1 MAEYRIRAATLADA
15 DALVRH
21 RIGMFSDMGVEMD
34 AAAVADAFRRWLDM
48 AMPSDTYRAWVVETS
63 GGAVVGGGGITVVP
77 WPPGPRYVGGRLAL
91 VYNMYVDRGHRRR
104 GVARLIM
111 DTIHS
116 WCRGAGV
123 LSLGL
128 NASDAGRPL
137 YESIGYR
144 ESPAPMMFV
153 QLSAR

>member
-1 MAEYRIRAATLADA
+1 
-15 DALVRH
+15 
-21 RIGMFSDMGVEMD
+21 
-34 AAAVADAFRRWLDM
+34 
-48 AMPSDTYRAWVVETS
+48 
-63 GGAVVGGGGITVVP
+63 
-77 WPPGPRYVGGRLAL
+77 
-91 VYNMYVDRGHRRR
+91 MYVDRGHRRR

-116 WCRGAGV
+116 WCRDAGV